1 MGPRNP
7 SFHRGLSKV
16 NPNNRTPAQAKEED
30 VTEHTEHHKRSLS
43 SGATPDANSTRPT
56 MKRTNTVAH
65 MPRNTSHTAL
75 KKNLSHGKLAALG
88 GVKHGHATKHSKH
101 DGKPEPQRRD
111 SASKK
116 SKQKSA
122 PPPESKHPSVHF
134 DVGDE
139 DEEDEME
146 GVDDG
151 WTEESASASPNTT
164 RDNTRNNTRQN
175 SVILDPERHPHNR
188 PEEKPPDAT
197 ESEPLSP
204 PDKQPPADTA
214 RKDFATVASPTTQ
227 PSSYRQHQHTH
238 PPDADAIAQRLL
250 ERTPAYDAPKASSP
264 MIKATLSNPRSPVKP
279 AQESASGTTTT
290 ANTPMV
296 SEFINNEGFES
307 KDGTPQQL
315 AQLNH
320 TRSASTNVANE
331 QSNLTMAQR
340 NRSAPNFASPASPS
354 ASSET
359 GSGIV
364 SGATTPGGAP
374 SRTQQKLWL
383 QRGLSQIEAMAQ
395 QYSPGAKYMGG
406 DGVSLTRRLD
416 SVDKEYVVVRRF
428 RNPLADA
435 AERLKRLNTMQ
446 APKVGIAG
454 DGRPASGA
462 SPTKPTTPG
471 GQKQRNGKSHETD
484 RGNAANARKP
494 RVSFAMTPDEDAETP
509 EQNETALEIARRLW
523 ERQEISVGE

>member
-1 MGPRNP
+1 
-7 SFHRGLSKV
+7 
-16 NPNNRTPAQAKEED
+16 
-30 VTEHTEHHKRSLS
+30 
-43 SGATPDANSTRPT
+43 
-56 MKRTNTVAH
+56 

-146 GVDDG
+146 
-151 WTEESASASPNTT
+151 E
-164 RDNTRNNTRQN
+164 NNTRQN

-395 QYSPGAKYMGG
+395 QYSPGAKYMGATVFRLRG
-406 DGVSLTRRLD
+406 DWTRWTR
-416 SVDKEYVVVRRF
+416 K
-428 RNPLADA
+428 
-435 AERLKRLNTMQ
+435 RLKRLNTMQ